1 MTPRAQ
7 VALAETSADAA
18 EIQAILAEAGIDSV
32 LEAAVVHDPMG
43 TDDVPMKVLVDEA
56 QVEAA
61 LEAIEAMTEP
71 DELTSD

>member
-18 EIQAILAEAGIDSV
+18 EIQAILAEAGIDSE

-61 LEAIEAMTEP
+61 LEAIDAMTEP